1 MPAEPNPPANAAGE
15 SAPQEGQLPLVTV
28 ITPSYNQAQYLEE
41 TICSVLSQDYPRLE
55 YFIVDGGSRD
65 GSQEII
71 RKYAD
76 RLAWWVSEKDR
87 GQADAI
93 NKGFARATGDI
104 VAWLNSDDLYRPGA
118 IASAVAELVNHPECG
133 MVFGDV
139 VSIDSNSQ
147 PFNIM
152 TFGDWSLEDL
162 LQFRIIGQPAVFV
175 RRPVLEKAGYLDL
188 SYNLVLDVE
197 LWMRVA
203 QQAPIRY
210 VPRRWA
216 AARFHPTAKN
226 VSLAAHY
233 AAEAE
238 RLLAWIAG
246 QPALQEIYRRRKRQ
260 IQAGMYCYGARYLLD
275 GGLPG
280 PALRA
285 YLRCFGVYPPAALP
299 EFNRILFA
307 AASLVASKMPWSRS
321 LLRRLEQRRARFLEQ
336 RKSRVQALLAGE
348 SQRVQD

>member
-1 MPAEPNPPANAAGE
+1 MPTNPITPE
-15 SAPQEGQLPLVTV
+15 SLLNGSVSEQVPLVTI

-41 TICSVLSQDYPRLE
+41 TIQSVLSQNYPRLE
-55 YFIVDGGSRD
+55 YFIVDGGSKD
-65 GSQEII
+65 GSPEII

-93 NKGFARATGDI
+93 NKGFARATGEI
-104 VAWLNSDDLYRPGA
+104 VAWLNSDDLYQPGA
-118 IASAVAELVNHPECG
+118 IASAVAELMDHPECG

-139 VSIDSNSQ
+139 ISIDANSQ

-152 TFGDWSLEDL
+152 TFGDWGLEDL

-175 RRPVLEKAGYLDL
+175 RRSVLEKAGYLDL

-203 QQAPIRY
+203 RQAPIRY
-210 VPRRWA
+210 VPQRWA

-233 AAEAE
+233 STEAE

-246 QPALQEIYRRRKRQ
+246 QPGLQEVYRRLNRPIR
-260 IQAGMYCYGARYLLD
+260 AGMHVYSARYLLD

-285 YLRCFGVYPPAALP
+285 YLRCFWAYPPAIRP
-299 EFNRILFA
+299 ELNRILYA
-307 AASLVASKMPWSRS
+307 LASLAASKMPFSRG
-321 LLRRLEQRRARFLEQ
+321 LLRWIEQRRARFLEQ
-336 RKSRVQALLAGE
+336 RRQHILALLAGE
-348 SQRVQD
+348 NSRGQG